1 MLDAE
6 YVDAIQTVGLIL
18 NTLVLAYI
26 VFRLERAF
34 TNASEKLRSVLT
46 HQKETLDSINKVWTR
61 INEIEARVG
70 MKPNLNF
77 IETPE
82 LRATLAVL
90 AKRLDDLERGRDE

>member
-6 YVDAIQTVGLIL
+6 YVDAIQTVAIVL

-34 TNASEKLRSVLT
+34 NNASEKLRSVLT

-61 INEIEARVG
+61 INEIEGRVG

-77 IETPE
+77 IEPSE
-82 LRATLAVL
+82 LRATLTVL
-90 AKRLDDLERGRDE
+90 SKRLDDLERERGE